1 MMHEEHAAFLQ
12 TEHVK
17 TEDSGVFFMHHVVRP
32 GWCILG
38 RRVSISVLK
47 YEGKKRDVVY
57 LDCWLCANISVVEQF
72 VLSIYIPVLRI
83 IHKLCLKQPPPPGP
97 APCFVFCCPTQLK
110 QGLCAD
116 AETNICSRRLLTEP

>member
-1 MMHEEHAAFLQ
+1 MMHEEHAAFHADLQDVFKQTCYLQVKVLQ

-72 VLSIYIPVLRI
+72 VLS
-83 IHKLCLKQPPPPGP
+83 
-97 APCFVFCCPTQLK
+97 
-110 QGLCAD
+110 
-116 AETNICSRRLLTEP
+116 